1 MLGKI
6 EGRRRRG
13 LPDLAVTPSRSL
25 QDWVGQKLKKLYQ
38 GCKWPCLRKG
48 GVSNHSPARAQSWQP
63 LCVGPV
69 GTGSP
74 LASESALF
82 VLFLVKGKEGLSP
95 VNDSCSIYQPC
106 DLCSIH
112 QPWDLSHPSSHGK
125 LGDPTVNLF
134 ILPNMMPRVGEVRLQ
149 KGDASY
155 CSRSHV
161 GTVAEGSHYADVLG
175 SEALG
180 SWGRPG
186 GGEAKTT
193 AEGDVPKEEAWSP
206 SAPCTPGQMGPPSE
220 EAVGSQPWED
230 HCSLQEVE
238 APGVS
243 AAGGTRRRGSPSLG
257 PGNPGPPAQ
266 V

>member
-1 MLGKI
+1 MTSL
-6 EGRRRRG
+6 G
-13 LPDLAVTPSRSL
+13 LPDLAATPSGSL
-25 QDWVGQKLKKLYQ
+25 QDSVGQKLKKLYQ

-48 GVSNHSPARAQSWQP
+48 GVSSHSPARAQSWQP
-63 LCVGPV
+63 LCVDTV

-82 VLFLVKGKEGLSP
+82 VLFLEKGREGLSP
-95 VNDSCSIYQPC
+95 VNDSCSI
-106 DLCSIH
+106 H
-112 QPWDLSHPSSHGK
+112 QPWALSHPSSHGK
-125 LGDPTVNLF
+125 LGDPTVNVF
-134 ILPNMMPRVGEVRLQ
+134 ILPNMMPRVGQARLQ

-155 CSRSHV
+155 CSRAHV

-186 GGEAKTT
+186 GGEAKTMG
-193 AEGDVPKEEAWSP
+193 EGDVPTEEAWSP
-206 SAPCTPGQMGPPSE
+206 SVPCTPGQMGLPSE
-220 EAVGSQPWED
+220 EAVGSQPSED

-243 AAGGTRRRGSPSLG
+243 AAGGTGRWGSPAPE
-257 PGNPGPPAQ
+257 PGNPGAPAQ